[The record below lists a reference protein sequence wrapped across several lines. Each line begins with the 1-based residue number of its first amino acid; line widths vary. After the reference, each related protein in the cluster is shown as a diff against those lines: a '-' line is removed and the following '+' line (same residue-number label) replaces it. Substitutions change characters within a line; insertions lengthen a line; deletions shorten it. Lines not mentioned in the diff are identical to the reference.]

1 MAFVPIATLIS
12 VRNNIERRKKVVKT
26 LLQNQGVNMMFTNV
40 KGSDIGIIRKI
51 VDEFEIDDNRLKNI
65 IPQDKEILS
74 IQITPC
80 KVSYYSVDEWL
91 LVIVY
96 RK

>member
-1 MAFVPIATLIS
+1 
-12 VRNNIERRKKVVKT
+12 
-26 LLQNQGVNMMFTNV
+26 MMFTNV

-74 IQITPC
+74 IQIIPC
-80 KVSYYSVDEWL
+80 KVSYNSVDEWL

>member
-74 IQITPC
+74 IQIIPC
-80 KVSYYSVDEWL
+80 KVSYNSVDEWL

>member
-1 MAFVPIATLIS
+1 
-12 VRNNIERRKKVVKT
+12 
-26 LLQNQGVNMMFTNV
+26 MMFTNV
-40 KGSDIGIIRKI
+40 KGSDTGIIRKI

-74 IQITPC
+74 IQIIPC
-80 KVSYYSVDEWL
+80 KVSYNSVDEWL

-96 RK
+96 RKQKGEEM